1 MNNEAL
7 YSLGILYFLMATI
20 YTIIEIVYLINK
32 KELTIITFIRAMFTI
47 VYGYAQGAVFTSI
60 KTTPFVYLLDLSEY
74 GIKKM
79 YFLFFMSIIVYIFIN
94 IGYFYLGKYTFKKN
108 NIKIAY
114 KEIDKSLFIAAII
127 ILMIGTLSLLLW
139 TKVFGGPI
147 AILPYANQLR
157 SGVSNIYNPWS
168 FMMKFCMLS
177 LFSTYIFIGLWSKN
191 RLKKYIV
198 FAVISTIPSILYLL
212 ANSSRMM
219 LIMYFIFSFL
229 IHNQVN
235 YIYHNKA
242 INLTKYFFIAIIGLV
257 LMRSAESIMLLF
269 QEKSKV
275 INIDISFNVLDI
287 LKNEFFYPAI
297 SGQGSITAFQD
308 NVVNY
313 RFFQDIIS
321 GILSWLPSR
330 FRPEYLP
337 RLEDIN
343 TLYIMG
349 TTKLGYL
356 PPDFLAVCMYDF
368 GYLGFIILPSIFG
381 ILARKVHFKYVN
393 SSKNI
398 LNIILYILGSF
409 YFLKAIGYADLSNIM
424 SNIFYIFIA
433 YVIIKFVRLFFRRN
447 KFESNI

>member
-1 MNNEAL
+1 MNNEL
-7 YSLGILYFLMATI
+7 IYSLGILYFLMAAI

-32 KELTIITFIRAMFTI
+32 KKLTIITFIRVMFTI
-47 VYGYAQGAVFTSI
+47 IYGYAQGAVFTNVETI
-60 KTTPFVYLLDLSEY
+60 PFMHLLDLTGD
-74 GIKKM
+74 GIRKL
-79 YFLFFMSIIVYIFIN
+79 YFLFFMSIIAYIFIN
-94 IGYFYLGKYTFKKN
+94 FGYFYLGKYTLRKS
-108 NIKIAY
+108 NIKADY

-127 ILMIGTLSLLLW
+127 ILAIGTLSLLLW
-139 TKVFGGPI
+139 TKAFGGPI

-157 SGVSNIYNPWS
+157 SGLSDIYNPWS

-177 LFSTYIFIGLWSKN
+177 LFSTYIFVGLWSKN
-191 RLKKYIV
+191 RVKKYII
-198 FAVISTIPSILYLL
+198 FTLISAIPSILYLL

-219 LIMYFIFSFL
+219 LVMYFIFCFL

-235 YIYHNKA
+235 YIYHNGK
-242 INLTKYFFIAIIGLV
+242 IKLTRYFLVAIIGLI
-257 LMRSAESIMLLF
+257 LMSSAEAIMLLF
-269 QEKSKV
+269 QEKYKE
-275 INIDISFNVLDI
+275 INIDINFNVLDI

-297 SGQGSITAFQD
+297 SGQGAITAFQD

-313 RFFQDIIS
+313 RFFKDVIS

-368 GYLGFIILPSIFG
+368 GYLGFVILPSVFG
-381 ILARKVHFKYVN
+381 ILARKVHFKYIK

-424 SNIFYIFIA
+424 SNIFYIFIG
-433 YVIIKFVRLFFRRN
+433 YIIIKFVRILYRR
-447 KFESNI
+447 K